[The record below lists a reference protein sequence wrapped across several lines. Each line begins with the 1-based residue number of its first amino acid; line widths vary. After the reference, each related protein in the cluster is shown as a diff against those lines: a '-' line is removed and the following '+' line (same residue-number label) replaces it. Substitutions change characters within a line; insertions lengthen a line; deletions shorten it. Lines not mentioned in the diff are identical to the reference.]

1 MGRTPSS
8 AGRGAGFDPR
18 PCGGAQT
25 LSVTIMTEKSNR
37 ARAIGM
43 VIGIVVLVLAL
54 LWKRLL
60 R

>member
-1 MGRTPSS
+1 MKDM
-8 AGRGAGFDPR
+8 A
-18 PCGGAQT
+18 
-25 LSVTIMTEKSNR
+25 EKADK

-43 VIGIVVLVLAL
+43 VIGIVILVIAL

>member
-1 MGRTPSS
+1 M
-8 AGRGAGFDPR
+8 
-18 PCGGAQT
+18 
-25 LSVTIMTEKSNR
+25 EKANR

-43 VIGIVVLVLAL
+43 VIGVVVLVLAL